1 MIHLPC
7 GPQWD
12 LHGKQ
17 GSFFIDV
24 KGKQMTLRRQL
35 ALKEYNKNSSE
46 TNDVNIQRSILA
58 VIMVIFKEVHFVD
71 MNCGL

>member
-1 MIHLPC
+1 MVIHLPC

-24 KGKQMTLRRQL
+24 KGKQMTFRRQL
-35 ALKEYNKNSSE
+35 ALKEYNKHSSE

-58 VIMVIFKEVHFVD
+58 VIMLIFKRSTFRGYE
-71 MNCGL
+71 L